1 MVPGGRFLEMYY
13 WDNYWIL
20 EGLLISGMFE
30 TSKSILDNHIFL
42 IEKYGFVPN
51 GSRVYY
57 LTRSQP
63 PYFALMLMSFYK
75 FVLQSKEL
83 SEERKMEYKRY
94 VLNEAFPLAIK
105 EYEFWMRERSVEVIY
120 NSRNFTLNK
129 FNSDSIKPRPES
141 YAEDRST
148 AKDCQNDNERVKLY
162 KNIAAGAESGI
173 DFSSRWFSDPLKI
186 QTIHT
191 TDIIPVDLNALLY
204 KIEGIISELS
214 KENQDLINYELFKQK
229 KMSRKFIIN
238 NLMWSS
244 KLKSWADYDN
254 SKKSLKETTFY
265 LTNLSPLFMGI
276 KPKKISEADL
286 IHNYLD
292 ILNKYDGGIPF
303 SFFNST
309 QQWDFANVWA
319 PNQHGFVTMLLNH
332 DKQLA
337 LMFAR
342 KFFRSVYRGWEK
354 SGQIFEKYSAVKV
367 GERGSGGEYL
377 AQSGFGWTNGA
388 IIRIIN
394 DFGDDLF

>member
-1 MVPGGRFLEMYY
+1 
-13 WDNYWIL
+13 
-20 EGLLISGMFE
+20 
-30 TSKSILDNHIFL
+30 
-42 IEKYGFVPN
+42 
-51 GSRVYY
+51 
-57 LTRSQP
+57 
-63 PYFALMLMSFYK
+63 
-75 FVLQSKEL
+75 
-83 SEERKMEYKRY
+83 
-94 VLNEAFPLAIK
+94 
-105 EYEFWMRERSVEVIY
+105 
-120 NSRNFTLNK
+120 
-129 FNSDSIKPRPES
+129 
-141 YAEDRST
+141 
-148 AKDCQNDNERVKLY
+148 
-162 KNIAAGAESGI
+162 
-173 DFSSRWFSDPLKI
+173 
-186 QTIHT
+186 
-191 TDIIPVDLNALLY
+191 
-204 KIEGIISELS
+204 
-214 KENQDLINYELFKQK
+214 
-229 KMSRKFIIN
+229 
-238 NLMWSS
+238 MWSS

-254 SKKSLKETTFY
+254 SKKSLKETIFY